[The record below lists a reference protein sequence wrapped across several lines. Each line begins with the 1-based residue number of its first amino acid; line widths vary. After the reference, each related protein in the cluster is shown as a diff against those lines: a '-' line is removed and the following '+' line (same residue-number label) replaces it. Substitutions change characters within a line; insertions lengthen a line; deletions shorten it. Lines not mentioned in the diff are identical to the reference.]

1 MRNYIS
7 LYTTLCTQAVILCYE
22 AFFFSTRTLGML
34 RNQFLDLMS
43 TAVLNILIL
52 SLDFKCKSIILRPI
66 TMDMP

>member
-7 LYTTLCTQAVILCYE
+7 LYTTLRTQAV
-22 AFFFSTRTLGML
+22 FFSTRTLGML

-43 TAVLNILIL
+43 TAILNLLIL
-52 SLDFKCKSIILRPI
+52 SLDFKCKAFVLRPI